1 MIEPQRHRDKEKTK
15 RMKGQEMLRSRLKV
29 FASLCLCASVAN
41 SSFPAEPIR
50 VGVIGLD
57 TSHAPAFIKV
67 LNDPKA
73 EPDRR
78 RLPGRRRLSAG
89 E

>member
-1 MIEPQRHRDKEKTK
+1 MK
-15 RMKGQEMLRSRLKV
+15 RNETIRRLSLCA
-29 FASLCLCASVAN
+29 FCLCTLCLCGSLSWA
-41 SSFPAEPIR
+41 AEPIR

-73 EPDRR
+73 
-78 RLPGRRRLSAG
+78 
-89 E
+89 